1 MMHDIRMKEIRKE
14 VRELIS
20 AHERLQGL
28 LARGERL
35 SDDEAG
41 MVRLSAT
48 DLLTIVASPLRDDPH
63 RTLDGEER

>member
-1 MMHDIRMKEIRKE
+1 MANIPFTRHIRKE
-14 VRELIS
+14 VCELIS

-28 LARGERL
+28 LAQGERL

-48 DLLTIVASPLRDDPH
+48 DLLTILTPPLRHDEARSDA
-63 RTLDGEER
+63 